1 MARSKTITIDG
12 DEFKLHSLTR
22 GQVRLVSTIENEQEQ
37 ADELVKVSLKTD
49 SVDDVDMCAYR
60 QLVDE
65 IMSFNGLGG
74 DAVDDAK
81 KN

>member
-1 MARSKTITIDG
+1 MRTKTITIDG

-22 GQVRLVSTIENEQEQ
+22 GLVRSVSAIENEQEQ

-49 SVDDVDMCAYR
+49 NVDDVDMCAYR

-65 IMSFNGLGG
+65 IMSFNGLG
-74 DAVDDAK
+74 DNAVDDAK